1 MATVKKL
8 TTAELKK
15 VILEEKRKLGL
26 VSKKITN
33 SMNESALIKRQV
45 MALNFLKERAESGE
59 VSSEALQWI
68 SEARA
73 KLKRALLRRL

>member
-26 VSKKITN
+26 LSKKITS

-59 VSSEALQWI
+59 VSAEALEWI
-68 SEARA
+68 SEARI

>member
-73 KLKRALLRRL
+73 KRALLRRL